1 MIKVIR
7 LFGLISF
14 SLVQDM
20 AMTREELI
28 QLVKDITTPTGK
40 TEEEVNKLIDIL
52 EMNVPHP
59 SVTDWIYYDD
69 LTPEQ
74 IVDKALTYK
83 PIQL

>member
-1 MIKVIR
+1 
-7 LFGLISF
+7 
-14 SLVQDM
+14 M

-59 SVTDWIYYDD
+59 SVTDLIYYDD